1 MRNVMMNHVL
11 NNDCLCLENAGWRN
25 VRDHGVFNMK
35 EETVKKLFVAA
46 ILVMC
51 VCISTQSYGEEK
63 TVNLLEGALYNDEGM
78 GKVKLVDED
87 YLLLMQIALKPGQ
100 SVPGHKA
107 NSNVHFIVL
116 EGEVVLDLDGK
127 EIIAKKG
134 DLVPVAFKTP
144 MNISNKSSENTTFV
158 VIKTP
163 SPGQME
169 KCIEMKKK
177 EAAKAE
183 EDGKQ

>member
-1 MRNVMMNHVL
+1 
-11 NNDCLCLENAGWRN
+11 
-25 VRDHGVFNMK
+25 
-35 EETVKKLFVAA
+35 
-46 ILVMC
+46 
-51 VCISTQSYGEEK
+51 
-63 TVNLLEGALYNDEGM
+63 
-78 GKVKLVDED
+78 
-87 YLLLMQIALKPGQ
+87 
-100 SVPGHKA
+100 VPGHKA

-163 SPGQME
+163 SPGKME
-169 KCIEMKKK
+169 KCIEMKEK